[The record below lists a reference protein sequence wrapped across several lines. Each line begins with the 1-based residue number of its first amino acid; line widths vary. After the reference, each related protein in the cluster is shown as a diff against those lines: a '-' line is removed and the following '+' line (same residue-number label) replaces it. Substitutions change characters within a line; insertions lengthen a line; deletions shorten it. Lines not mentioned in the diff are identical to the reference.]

1 MIKVCDA
8 IMGSGKTTAAIN
20 YMNSH
25 TDRRFIYLTP
35 YISETE
41 RIRDACPDLHFVLPK
56 TNAREH
62 TNKTDSSRKLLSFG
76 ANISSTHAAFRN
88 YTPDMVELIKEKH
101 YTLILDECCDVLSK
115 TLLTKTDVD
124 MLAECGY
131 IDYDEENAIWF
142 STGKPYENG
151 KFNHEA
157 KALLSSNLTML
168 KPVSKTGKQYSIY
181 YSAIPEWLIDA
192 FDETIIL
199 TYIFEGQALCWFIR
213 GLGLEYTKIGVV
225 RRGALTGD
233 YEFVDG
239 QGDTPEYAR
248 HLRDM
253 IDILENDKLN
263 AIGEGAKMDT
273 NLSMNWFANNKDTG
287 GVKQL
292 KNNIANVF
300 KNIWTESTADDRMYG
315 TFKEGAGLL
324 RGNGYSKGFVT
335 FNQRASNEWRNKK
348 YLAYA
353 SNIYIP
359 GDERTYFS
367 DRNIEIDADAYT
379 LSVLVQWI
387 WRSAIRDGKKIH
399 LYLPSKRMRTLL
411 YEWMDNLAKGGES
424 NLGGPEEVA

>member
-25 TDRRFIYLTP
+25 TDRKFIYLAP

-56 TNAREH
+56 TNARQH
-62 TNKTDSSRKLLSFG
+62 TNKTDSSRKLLSAG

-88 YTPDMVELIKEKH
+88 YTPDMVELIKAQH

-115 TLLTKTDVD
+115 TLLTDTDVE
-124 MLAECGY
+124 MLSQCGY
-131 IDYDEENAIWF
+131 IDYDSKNDMWV
-142 STGKPYENG
+142 STGKLYGNG
-151 KFNHEA
+151 KFNHET
-157 KALLSSNLTML
+157 KVLLSSTLTL
-168 KPVSKTGKQYSIY
+168 LEPVSKTGKKYALY
-181 YSAIPEWLIDA
+181 YCAIPEWLINA

-199 TYIFEGQALCWFIR
+199 TYLFEGQALCWFMR
-213 GLGLEYTKIGVV
+213 GLGLGYSKIGVV
-225 RRGALTGD
+225 RHGAVTGD

-239 QGDTPEYAR
+239 AGDIPEYAR
-248 HLRDM
+248 NLRNM
-253 IDILENDKLN
+253 IDVLDNDKLN

-273 NLSMNWFANNKDTG
+273 NLSMNWFSNNKDS
-287 GVKQL
+287 GVRQL
-292 KNNIANVF
+292 KNNIANAF
-300 KNIWTESTADDRMYG
+300 KNIWKESSASERMFG
-315 TFKEGAGLL
+315 TFKESSGLL

-353 SNIYIP
+353 SNIYMP

-367 DRNIEIDADAYT
+367 DKGIEIDADAYA

-424 NLGGPEEVA
+424 GLGERKT